1 MKDSMTK
8 HDRARLFW
16 IGLGYIG
23 CLIIITLSLVP
34 ATAKPHSGIDGQYE
48 HWIAYTLVGLAFG
61 MGYATTRRQLW
72 FGLALTMGAGGLELL
87 QAFVPGRSPEVVDFL
102 ISSFGAWCGLAAA
115 LLASSF
121 LRAAL
126 K

>member
-1 MKDSMTK
+1 MKKLATP
-8 HDRARLFW
+8 RPLW
-16 IGLGYIG
+16 IGMGYLG
-23 CLIIITLSLVP
+23 CLLIITLSLVP

-61 MGYATTRRQLW
+61 LGYATTRRQLW

-87 QAFVPGRSPEVVDFL
+87 QAFVPGRTP
-102 ISSFGAWCGLAAA
+102 
-115 LLASSF
+115 
-121 LRAAL
+121 